1 MTAFSFQAS
10 AGKLVECDSEFDVL
24 ACEGALGVRGED
36 ARHLVPSDVDVGVM
50 IGDLGGG
57 ADPNDEAQSLVEV
70 AELKRSADRLAVACP
85 CVMIGEERFNLIV

>member
-36 ARHLVPSDVDVGVM
+36 ARHLVPSDVDVAATNCRDRFGFFSRLNGHTVVPSQG
-50 IGDLGGG
+50 IKEGQATLICDL
-57 ADPNDEAQSLVEV
+57 
-70 AELKRSADRLAVACP
+70 KK
-85 CVMIGEERFNLIV
+85 